1 MEIILRKEMKV
12 ECGMMSEAES
22 EDLNETATNF
32 DDSDADAV
40 DGGLD
45 YLDLDLDSIWAHHQ
59 PWMPHLLTFTGF
71 PEDAPSCPF
80 RPRGLKTLSIDGV
93 NFQRAME
100 EGANSWLFALEDLRE
115 LTLAHYTTHG
125 PPSEAEYYSEEEED
139 EEVVDIGKSHHRIGR
154 HVCDQCRMS
163 LYMVL
168 EMIQSYA
175 KLERV
180 VLKSILLAIDPS
192 EARHPSHMYDLS
204 NVSVLVLEDIDPDV
218 IQELFRVA
226 DLSLSLQSITLIRCP
241 RLYRVNLVDSK
252 DTGALR
258 LVALEE
264 DFEMTPFL
272 VGWECEELLIDS
284 CCSFHDGYYSLAFR
298 NGTIGPNGLRHFPV
312 CPFLTDLYLHF
323 TNAQPPYTVRAL
335 KVLVEARGDGV
346 DYEDE
351 NWVYADHTASP
362 LERLVVTGITPQL
375 LPGEEEWFQSRL
387 MDFRWGGSR

>member
-1 MEIILRKEMKV
+1 
-12 ECGMMSEAES
+12 MMSEAES
-22 EDLNETATNF
+22 EDLNETATNY

-71 PEDAPSCPF
+71 PEDAPSYPF
-80 RPRGLKTLSIDGV
+80 RPRGLKTLSIDG
-93 NFQRAME
+93 
-100 EGANSWLFALEDLRE
+100 DLRE

-125 PPSEAEYYSEEEED
+125 PPSEAVYYSEEEED
-139 EEVVDIGKSHHRIGR
+139 EEVVDIGR
-154 HVCDQCRMS
+154 
-163 LYMVL
+163 
-168 EMIQSYA
+168 MIQSYA
-175 KLERV
+175 KLDRV

-192 EARHPSHMYDLS
+192 DARHPSHMYDLS
-204 NVSVLVLEDIDPDV
+204 NVSALVLEDIDPDV

-252 DTGALR
+252 DTGALQ

-272 VGWECEELLIDS
+272 AGWECEELLIDS
-284 CCSFHDGYYSLAFR
+284 CCSFHDGVLYSLAFR

-375 LPGEEEWFQSRL
+375 LPGEERVVPVSADGFQVGRNAL
-387 MDFRWGGSR
+387 CKGARRRHR